1 MISLLKIFYGGIAMS
16 KKKLLYGIM
25 NQMGHQNHHNNHHNS
40 YNQHPNQGFQQPVN
54 QGFQQPVNQGFQQPM
69 NQVPNETIANYERQI
84 NALKQQLADQEMQLI
99 RKDSQIKALKE
110 QLGFE

>member
-1 MISLLKIFYGGIAMS
+1 MS
-16 KKKLLYGIM
+16 KKKLLYGFM
-25 NQMGHQNHHNNHHNS
+25 NQMGHQSHHNNHHNG
-40 YNQHPNQGFQQPVN
+40 YHPHPNQGFQQPNQGFQQPVN
-54 QGFQQPVNQGFQQPM
+54 QGYQQPM

-99 RKDSQIKALKE
+99 RKDSQIKALKD